1 MTFWSSLLILKR
13 YNKQNSKLNIE
24 RLSRI
29 SLTTQTLIQAD
40 FHRGNHHFW
49 AIKDKNTELNKSQ
62 ELHVLLVIRKY
73 CKTKNC
79 SK

>member
-1 MTFWSSLLILKR
+1 M
-13 YNKQNSKLNIE
+13 NIE

-73 CKTKNC
+73 CQTKNC
-79 SK
+79 SYSLWRSCSYLHKQNRFHGSS